1 MKKNV
6 AAGQK
11 SVFSLCRKWFIK
23 GTKMRVKI
31 AYLVNINVEG
41 IELAFWKVSFQ
52 SAVGLRLEG

>member
-1 MKKNV
+1 
-6 AAGQK
+6 
-11 SVFSLCRKWFIK
+11 
-23 GTKMRVKI
+23 MRVKI